1 MFTKHIS
8 SDADPRLIEYLT
20 DKGYG
25 LEFFSS
31 DDLVS
36 EGISNHPDVFFCRL
50 GVTDDAPL
58 IAAKNEELAP
68 GYPAETGFNAACTGK
83 YFIHNKEYTNR
94 RLRETAEDLGVAFV
108 DVRQGYTKCSTVVV
122 DEDSIITYDKGIAVP
137 CEKAGMNVLLVQPGH
152 VVLNG
157 YDTGFIGGTSGRAGN
172 EIIFNGDLSAHPDFK
187 VIKEFIEDRGLICKW
202 FAEYP
207 LTDIGSII

>member
-8 SDADPRLIEYLT
+8 SDADERLIEYLRS
-20 DKGYG
+20 KEYC

-31 DDLVS
+31 DMLVS
-36 EGISNHPDVFFCRL
+36 NGISNHPDVFYCRL
-50 GVTDDAPL
+50 GITDDAPL
-58 IAAKNEELAP
+58 VAAENDELGE
-68 GYPAETGFNAACTGK
+68 GYPAEAAFNAACTGRF
-83 YFIHNKEYTNR
+83 FIHNPECTNR
-94 RLRETAEDLGVAFV
+94 RLSAAAKKLGFNFV

-122 DEDSIITYDKGIAVP
+122 DEDSIITYDKGIAAP
-137 CEKAGMNVLLVQPGH
+137 CKKAGMNVLLVLPGH

-187 VIKEFIEDRGLICKW
+187 VIKEFIEDRGLTCKW